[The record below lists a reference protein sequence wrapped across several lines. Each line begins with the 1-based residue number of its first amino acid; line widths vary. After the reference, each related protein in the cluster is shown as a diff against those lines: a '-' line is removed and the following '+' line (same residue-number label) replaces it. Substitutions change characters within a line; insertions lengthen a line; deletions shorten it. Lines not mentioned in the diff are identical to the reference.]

1 VGVITK
7 SMSSKS
13 IHFYFDY
20 ISPYAYFAWRRIPS
34 LAKKYNRKIEAH
46 PVVFGKLLDKWGQ
59 LGPAEIPP
67 KNNWLNQ
74 YCLRYS
80 TINGFEYNPPKK
92 HPFNPLAALR
102 MSLREVSGINQ
113 FQVIDAIFEGGWSQ
127 GADLGDLPTLISLLE
142 KQSID
147 GENVSQQISKPYVKN
162 LLVNETNVAID
173 KGVFGVPSII
183 IDDNLFWGNDQ
194 MEHIELLLAGK
205 DPLNR
210 EKLNLHESR
219 PRGIDRKA
227 FKEKNT

>member
-1 VGVITK
+1 MCIW
-7 SMSSKS
+7 
-13 IHFYFDY
+13 D
-20 ISPYAYFAWRRIPS
+20 R
-34 LAKKYNRKIEAH
+34 
-46 PVVFGKLLDKWGQ
+46 
-59 LGPAEIPP
+59 
-67 KNNWLNQ
+67 
-74 YCLRYS
+74 
-80 TINGFEYNPPKK
+80 
-92 HPFNPLAALR
+92 
-102 MSLREVSGINQ
+102 
-113 FQVIDAIFEGGWSQ
+113 FEGGWSQ

-147 GENVSQQISKPYVKN
+147 GENVSKQISKRYVKN
-162 LLVNETNVAID
+162 LLVNETKVAID

>member
-1 VGVITK
+1 
-7 SMSSKS
+7 MSSKS

-20 ISPYAYFAWRRIPS
+20 ISPYAYFAWRRLPS
-34 LAKKYNRKIEAH
+34 LAKKYNRQIEAH
-46 PVVFGKLLDKWGQ
+46 PIVFGKLLDKWGQ

-67 KNNWLNQ
+67 KKNWLNR

-80 TINGFEYNPPKK
+80 AINGFEYNPPKK

-102 MSLREVSGINQ
+102 MSLKEVSGINQ

-127 GADLGDLPTLISLLE
+127 GADLGDLPTLIALLE
-142 KQSID
+142 KQSIN
-147 GENVSQQISKPYVKN
+147 GVNFSQQISKRCVKDS
-162 LLVNETNVAID
+162 LINETKVAID
-173 KGVFGVPSII
+173 MGVFGVPSII

-210 EKLNLHESR
+210 KKLNLHESR

-227 FKEKNT
+227 FKKTHIYK

>member
-1 VGVITK
+1 
-7 SMSSKS
+7 MSSKS

-20 ISPYAYFAWRRIPS
+20 ISPYAYFAWRRLPS
-34 LAKKYNRKIEAH
+34 LAKKYNRQIEAH
-46 PVVFGKLLDKWGQ
+46 PIVFGKLLDKWGQ

-80 TINGFEYNPPKK
+80 AINGFEYNPPKK

-102 MSLREVSGINQ
+102 MSLKEVSGINQ

-147 GENVSQQISKPYVKN
+147 GENVSQQISKRYVKN
-162 LLVNETNVAID
+162 LLVNETKVAID

-210 EKLNLHESR
+210 EKLNLYESR

>member
-1 VGVITK
+1 MGVITK

-20 ISPYAYFAWRRIPS
+20 ISPYAYFAWRRLPS

-46 PVVFGKLLDKWGQ
+46 SVVFGKLLDKWGQ

-80 TINGFEYNPPKK
+80 AINGFEYNPPKK

-102 MSLREVSGINQ
+102 MSLKEVSGINQ

-194 MEHIELLLAGK
+194 MEHIELLLDGK

-210 EKLNLHESR
+210 EKLSLHESR
-219 PRGIDRKA
+219 ARGIDRKA

>member
-1 VGVITK
+1 
-7 SMSSKS
+7 MSSKS

-20 ISPYAYFAWRRIPS
+20 ISPYAYFAWRSLPS
-34 LAKKYNRKIEAH
+34 LAKKYNRQIEAH
-46 PVVFGKLLDKWGQ
+46 PIVFGKLLDKWGQ

-67 KNNWLNQ
+67 KKNWLNR

-80 TINGFEYNPPKK
+80 AINGFEYNPPKK

-102 MSLREVSGINQ
+102 MSLKEVSGINQ
-113 FQVIDAIFEGGWSQ
+113 FKVIDAIFEGGWSQ

-142 KQSID
+142 KQSIE
-147 GENVSQQISKPYVKN
+147 GVNFSQQISKRYVKDS
-162 LLVNETNVAID
+162 LINETKVAID
-173 KGVFGVPSII
+173 MGVFGVPSII

-205 DPLNR
+205 DPLSR